1 MRELPFCCLRCR
13 LSLEEEYYICKLCPT
28 PTLFQVF
35 PQKGYLVRLPVGR
48 ARRWPAES
56 LGLYCE
62 GRRLN
67 FTSICVLFI
76 KWELVGLKSFCSKWR
91 NRWLY
96 FGGGL
101 GLWLKK
107 IAFE

>member
-35 PQKGYLVRLPVGR
+35 PQKGYLARLPVRR
-48 ARRWPAES
+48 AEHRPAES

-67 FTSICVLFI
+67 FTSV
-76 KWELVGLKSFCSKWR
+76 FCLSNGSLR
-91 NRWLY
+91 
-96 FGGGL
+96 G
-101 GLWLKK
+101 
-107 IAFE
+107 